1 MTILDAFTTSA
12 VATGPAILAQM
23 SAAPNQVMTVL
34 YGGVTI
40 MGALY
45 LGIMLFKAMFPSR
58 QPPIGE
64 DIAKLAT
71 KVELSAATD
80 RLQSQIAAD
89 IAQHDTIK
97 DTIRRE
103 VKEDMVSVRNEVMAG
118 LGVITRQIQDVVK
131 ADEERARNAHKR
143 IDVLVTRVSEV
154 CGAMSVIKGG
164 GHD

>member
-1 MTILDAFTTSA
+1 MTILDSITTSA
-12 VATGPAILAQM
+12 VAAGPAILAQM

-71 KVELSAATD
+71 KVELSTTRD
-80 RLQSQIAAD
+80 QLQAQIAAD

-97 DTIRRE
+97 ETIRRE
-103 VKEDMVSVRNEVMAG
+103 VKEDMASVRTEVLSN
-118 LGVITRQIQDVVK
+118 LGAITRQIQDVVK
-131 ADEERARNAHKR
+131 VDEERARNAHKR

-154 CGAMSVIKGG
+154 VGKIDVMQGRVK
-164 GHD
+164 